1 MSSAYYGLIPKPIC
15 DLFHKTEQRPYNL
28 RRRDGFKVPK
38 NYSMGRTS
46 WSYRGLIVWNKNE
59 KSEDY
64 SILLQ
69 HSIIVWTILP
79 ESYKLSDS
87 HASYKKKIKNDQA
100 LLDKLSFGKESCPIT
115 NKDDDF
121 YYFWA
126 IYLFTLLV
134 TIDYNGHS
142 NQVSHPWL
150 RLLLLPE
157 TPCNSISSVSH
168 TVSRLK
174 RTYGIAQEH
183 TNLMNSR
190 TSTIT
195 HFVEHSTR
203 LCDCK
208 SYILNSI
215 YKLVTKYDF
224 FFPVYPTQINYHL
237 FSCRDLYDNEL
248 KTLPSGIF
256 SRSLV
261 YL

>member
-1 MSSAYYGLIPKPIC
+1 
-15 DLFHKTEQRPYNL
+15 
-28 RRRDGFKVPK
+28 
-38 NYSMGRTS
+38 MGRTS
-46 WSYRGLIVWNKNE
+46 LPYRGPIVWN
-59 KSEDY
+59 
-64 SILLQ
+64 
-69 HSIIVWTILP
+69 ILP
-79 ESYKLSDS
+79 ESYKLSNS
-87 HASYKKKIKNDQA
+87 HASFKKKIKKDQA
-100 LLDKLSFGKESCPIT
+100 LPDKLSFEKESCLIT

-121 YYFWA
+121 YYFWT

-142 NQVSHPWL
+142 NKVSHPWL

-203 LCDCK
+203 LYDCK

-215 YKLVTKYDF
+215 YKLLTENDF
-224 FFPVYPTQINYHL
+224 VFIHINYHL
-237 FSCRDLYDNEL
+237 FSCRQLNDNEL

-256 SRSLV
+256 SDLSSLWF
-261 YL
+261 L